1 MRIKRLLHHDAPRL
15 APRLLGIPNIT
26 YVTYCVAPDH
36 GRHGHRA
43 ACERGLALRLGYRDA
58 QAPALGA
65 RCSVL
70 DNAQAGRVTTVQ
82 REAARFAVVDAE
94 QLLRS

>member
-1 MRIKRLLHHDAPRL
+1 MAGTDIEQRASAASHF
-15 APRLLGIPNIT
+15 GS
-26 YVTYCVAPDH
+26 VTETRKH
-36 GRHGHRA
+36 
-43 ACERGLALRLGYRDA
+43 LRSV
-58 QAPALGA
+58 LGA